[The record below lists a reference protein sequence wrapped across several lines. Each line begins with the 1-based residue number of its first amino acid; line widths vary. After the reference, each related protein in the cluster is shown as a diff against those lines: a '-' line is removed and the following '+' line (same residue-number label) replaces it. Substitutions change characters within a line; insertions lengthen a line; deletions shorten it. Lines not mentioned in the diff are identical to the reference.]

1 MKKVIVLGAF
11 VLAFATA
18 SFAQT
23 DNQVAPIATEKTE
36 KTEKVKGGR
45 KHAAHAMAKEM
56 GLTKEQQMQMKDIAN
71 TSKGKLKAIKTDGTL
86 DKNQKKAQVAEI
98 KQAQDA
104 QLKTVLSPEQY
115 TKLKDMKSQRHA
127 NAKRKRGAN

>member
-11 VLAFATA
+11 ILAFATA

-36 KTEKVKGGR
+36 KVKGGR
-45 KHAAHAMAKEM
+45 KHAAHEMAKEM
-56 GLTKEQQMQMKDIAN
+56 GLTKEQQMQMKDIGN
-71 TSKGKLKAIKTDGTL
+71 TSRGKLKAIKTDGTL

-98 KQAQDA
+98 RQAQDA
-104 QLKTVLSPEQY
+104 QFKTVLSPEQY
-115 TKLKDMKSQRHA
+115 TKLKDMKNQRHA

>member
-36 KTEKVKGGR
+36 KVKGGR
-45 KHAAHAMAKEM
+45 KHAAHEMAKEM
-56 GLTKEQQMQMKDIAN
+56 GLTKEQQMQMKDIGN

-104 QLKTVLSPEQY
+104 QLKTDLSPEQY
-115 TKLKDMKSQRHA
+115 TKLQDMKNQRHA